1 MRLAHWLK
9 RQLSDRK
16 TKRIQCVSP
25 QSSFLLESLE
35 PRLLLSAAPV
45 PTAEM
50 PATEPV
56 VSAAVVMTDKADY
69 SPGET
74 AVITTSNTDQEGAK
88 FGEGEMVEFQV
99 TRTDGVPDYPMG
111 NLPWFVTDGA
121 GGFEAYQEYDATGQ
135 AVDRNGDGMADWIRP
150 DNDLTVN
157 GSISTTWFV
166 EDQYLGASLQLTAT
180 GQTIRR
186 SGHDAVHRQWINCHS
201 YVQPGH
207 CARRQR
213 SHADGDQHVERQW
226 RYAQYRLDPS
236 GGAHRRDRIR
246 YTHRGSDLIS
256 NGVVRLWSYDAANST
271 STLLK
276 FKAAS
281 NNPDDINPTT
291 GTVAMTFTVNGATSG
306 SNAFTTTAY
315 SGISYNGT
323 VFGALSPTVTVT
335 APVATTTTVSSS
347 ANPSTYGNAVTFTAI
362 VTAASGIAAPTGSV
376 EFFDGAISL
385 GTDSLANS
393 TGTGTSTWSI
403 TDLYTQCGNP
413 FIHPRGL
420 HGHRKLH

>member
-56 VSAAVVMTDKADY
+56 VSAAVVTTDKADY

-111 NLPWFVTDGA
+111 NVPWFVTDGA

-180 GQTIRR
+180 GQTL
-186 SGHDAVHRQWINCHS
+186 GAV
-201 YVQPGH
+201 
-207 CARRQR
+207 A
-213 SHADGDQHVERQW
+213 
-226 RYAQYRLDPS
+226 
-236 GGAHRRDRIR
+236 
-246 YTHRGSDLIS
+246 
-256 NGVVRLWSYDAANST
+256 
-271 STLLK
+271 
-276 FKAAS
+276 
-281 NNPDDINPTT
+281 TT
-291 GTVAMTFTVNGATSG
+291 QFTDSG
-306 SNAFTTTAY
+306 SFAYTTTAGF
-315 SGISYNGT
+315 SNT
-323 VFGALSPTVTVT
+323 VSLAAGATNTTALSVDMMRIRTMEVRCLTELCHDKVLHLS
-335 APVATTTTVSSS
+335 ASVAE
-347 ANPSTYGNAVTFTAI
+347 PI
-362 VTAASGIAAPTGSV
+362 R
-376 EFFDGAISL
+376 
-385 GTDSLANS
+385 
-393 TGTGTSTWSI
+393 SI
-403 TDLYTQCGNP
+403 
-413 FIHPRGL
+413 
-420 HGHRKLH
+420 